1 MNRAFTPSLEPI
13 QLDLCDLVERNEEH
27 QLFDY
32 KGPMAWN
39 ESSREAME
47 LVKDALALAN
57 TGGGYLVIGVA
68 EKPEGGFEFAGL
80 SESQG

>member
-47 LVKDALALAN
+47 LELPRF
-57 TGGGYLVIGVA
+57 GG
-68 EKPEGGFEFAGL
+68 
-80 SESQG
+80 Q